1 MTPKETLSIKETPF
15 SISPN
20 PNSMHK
26 TSSLDAVLDKARY
39 VINGR
44 QGLKTILGDVGL
56 GKSTIL
62 RYLWS
67 EYSADETCKTLLI
80 PTPNYPS
87 PFAML
92 KDICMGFG
100 LEPRSSR
107 NTQERYFNDF
117 LIEQFAEG
125 RNIVLFIDE
134 AQNLDN
140 KELELLRAILNF
152 ETNEEKL
159 VQIILAGQLELKTK
173 LDHKRN
179 KYLRNRIVMH
189 SVLNPLTLSET
200 SEMIAKKCEYAKIPN
215 PFSPE
220 AVESIYHQTGGVP
233 RSVLK
238 MCSLL
243 YILMKRYDLDEIPVA
258 EIEKI
263 ADEVAV

>member
-1 MTPKETLSIKETPF
+1 
-15 SISPN
+15 
-20 PNSMHK
+20 
-26 TSSLDAVLDKARY
+26 
-39 VINGR
+39 
-44 QGLKTILGDVGL
+44 
-56 GKSTIL
+56 
-62 RYLWS
+62 
-67 EYSADETCKTLLI
+67 
-80 PTPNYPS
+80 
-87 PFAML
+87 
-92 KDICMGFG
+92 
-100 LEPRSSR
+100 
-107 NTQERYFNDF
+107 
-117 LIEQFAEG
+117 
-125 RNIVLFIDE
+125 
-134 AQNLDN
+134 
-140 KELELLRAILNF
+140 
-152 ETNEEKL
+152 
-159 VQIILAGQLELKTK
+159 LELKTK

-243 YILMKRYDLDEIPVA
+243 YILMKRYDLDEIPVD